1 MTRDS
6 NPPPINIADP
16 FARGLLTRYLERR
29 KTDIEQL
36 RSALAEKNYAAIE
49 RTGHN
54 LFGSGAAYGLEAIST
69 LGADLERAA
78 QESNDEAIACLVE
91 GLEKFV
97 ETVAIA

>member
-29 KTDIEQL
+29 ETDIEQL
-36 RSALAEKNYAAIE
+36 RSALAEKNYATIE

-69 LGADLERAA
+69 LGANLEQAA
-78 QESNDEAIACLVE
+78 QERNDEAIACLVE
-91 GLEKFV
+91 ELKKFV
-97 ETVAIA
+97 KTVAIA

>member
-1 MTRDS
+1 MSRDS

-36 RSALAEKNYAAIE
+36 RNALASKNYATIE

-54 LFGSGAAYGLEAIST
+54 LFGSGAAYGLDAIST

-78 QESNDEAIACLVE
+78 QDSNDEAIASLVE
-91 GLEKFV
+91 ELEEFV
-97 ETVAIA
+97 KTVAIA